1 VSGEKKRLHYDCT
14 KCIAFCCSIYERVEV
29 SDLDIKR
36 IATHFGVSV
45 EEAIRKYTTIVD
57 QSRSLKRTKD
67 PLFGKSCKFLHPR
80 SRGCTIYEA
89 RPKTCRE
96 YPGRTR
102 CAYYDA
108 LRFERTIQDDP
119 TIIPIVRLVH
129 RKS

>member
-1 VSGEKKRLHYDCT
+1 MAGEKKRLHYDCT

-29 SDLDIKR
+29 SDFDIKR
-36 IATHFGVSV
+36 LANHFGVSV
-45 EEAIRKYTTIVD
+45 AIAKEKYTTMRD
-57 QSRSLKRTKD
+57 GSRVLKRTKD
-67 PLFGKSCKFLHPR
+67 PLFGKSCKFLHPET
-80 SRGCTIYEA
+80 RGCTIYEA

-119 TIIPIVRLVH
+119 TIIPIVRLMF
-129 RKS
+129 RKT